1 MADVELFWDPVCPFA
16 WITSRWVVEV
26 AEQRSLAVRWRPIS
40 LRILNEGR
48 YEDDEG
54 LQAKQDGHAF
64 GLALLRVAVA
74 VDEGHGNEA
83 VGRLYTALGRA
94 FHLGGDAKDL
104 MAGGARAVAEQALA
118 ECDLPTEL
126 AAATDDESRD
136 ATIRND
142 TEVALQRAGSDTG
155 TPVLT
160 FGPPGGPSFFGPVI
174 SRVPRGPEA
183 VTLWEAVET
192 IARHSW
198 FAELKRSLR
207 EPPQV
212 DT

>member
-26 AEQRSLAVRWRPIS
+26 AEQRHLDVRWLPIS
-40 LRILNEGR
+40 LRILNEDR
-48 YEDDEG
+48 YESDDE
-54 LQAKQDGHAF
+54 LAAKQEGHRF
-64 GLALLRVAVA
+64 GLELLRVAVA
-74 VDEGHGNEA
+74 VDADHGNDA

-94 FHLGGDAKDL
+94 IHLGGDAKDL
-104 MAGGARAVAEQALA
+104 IAGGARPVAEQALA
-118 ECDLPTEL
+118 QCELPAEL
-126 AAATDDESRD
+126 AAATADESRD
-136 ATIRND
+136 AAIRAD
-142 TEVALQRAGSDTG
+142 TEVAMQRTGGDTG
-155 TPVLT
+155 TPILT
-160 FGPPGGPSFFGPVI
+160 FGPPDGPSFFGPVI

-207 EPPQV
+207 EPPEV
-212 DT
+212 DS

>member
-26 AEQRSLAVRWRPIS
+26 AEQRPLDVRWRPIS
-40 LRILNEGR
+40 LRILNEGS
-48 YEDDEG
+48 YADDEELG
-54 LQAKQDGHAF
+54 FKREGHAF

-74 VDEGHGNEA
+74 VDEEHGNEA

-94 FHLGGDAKDL
+94 IHLAGDPKERVAT
-104 MAGGARAVAEQALA
+104 GPESVAEQALA
-118 ECDLPTEL
+118 QCELPTDL
-126 AAATDDESRD
+126 AAATGDEGRDDS
-136 ATIRND
+136 IRAD
-142 TEVALQRAGSDTG
+142 TEVAQQRAGRDTG

-160 FGPPGGPSFFGPVI
+160 FGPPDGPSFFGPVI
-174 SRVPRGPEA
+174 SRVPRGAEA
-183 VTLWEAVET
+183 VTLWDAVET

-212 DT
+212 DS

>member
-1 MADVELFWDPVCPFA
+1 MADIELFWDPVCPFA

-26 AEQRSLAVRWRPIS
+26 AEQRPLGVRWRPIS
-40 LRILNEGR
+40 LRILNDGR

-54 LQAKQDGHAF
+54 LRAKQDGHAC

-94 FHLGGDAKDL
+94 IHLGADAKDL
-104 MAGGARAVAEQALA
+104 ITGGARPVAEQALA

-126 AAATDDESRD
+126 AAATDDDSRD
-136 ATIRND
+136 ATIRTD

-160 FGPPGGPSFFGPVI
+160 FGPPDGPSFFGPVI
-174 SRVPRGPEA
+174 SRVPRGPDA